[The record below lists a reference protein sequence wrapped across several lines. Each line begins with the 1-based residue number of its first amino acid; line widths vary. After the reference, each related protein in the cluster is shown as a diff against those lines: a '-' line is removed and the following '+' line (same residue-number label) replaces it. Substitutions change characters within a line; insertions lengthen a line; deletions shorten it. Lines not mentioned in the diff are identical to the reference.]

1 MQAQV
6 KPAVQPN
13 CPPLR
18 FTTGASIKAYRAKH
32 KLTQI
37 QFWNRVDVTQSCGSR
52 YEAGRRIPLQILYL
66 LHFAYGTPRQAGLLQ
81 DWLRRK
87 P

>member
-1 MQAQV
+1 MKAQAKQ
-6 KPAVQPN
+6 AVQPD

-18 FTTGASIKAYRAKH
+18 FTTGSSIKAYRDKH
-32 KLTQI
+32 KLTQV
-37 QFWNRVDVTQSCGSR
+37 QFWGRVAVTQSCGSR

-81 DWLRRK
+81 DWLRSGH
-87 P
+87 